1 MSSCCGGNCGCGSS
15 CHCGK
20 GCNGCGMFPDII
32 EKTTTETIILGT
44 LRDLRWELGLR
55 VDASVEATAN
65 ATLALANK
73 RGENEQQRE
82 AEWPLSF

>member
-1 MSSCCGGNCGCGSS
+1 MSSCCGGNCGCTSG
-15 CHCGK
+15 CKCG
-20 GCNGCGMFPDII
+20 NGCGGCKMFPDI
-32 EKTTTETIILGT
+32 EKTTTETIVLGT

-55 VDASVEATAN
+55 VDARVETTAN

-73 RGENEQQRE
+73 RGGNEQQRE